1 MQPTSRPE
9 TPRIAMKL
17 DALISDLRGRVQLL
31 DSDIQDEETRTGIF
45 NVSNSAYP
53 ILARSLRARR
63 ANLLASITILA
74 SRLANTNMAA

>member
-1 MQPTSRPE
+1 
-9 TPRIAMKL
+9 MKL

-31 DSDIQDEETRTGIF
+31 DSDIQDEEKRTGIF

-53 ILARSLRARR
+53 ILARSLRTRR

-74 SRLANTNMAA
+74 SRLAKPDVAA